1 MKKELY
7 RTFTKRMTLVFV
19 LIAACMSA
27 GAQNGTTLVE
37 VASLEELLKLARTQ
51 NPDLKSYELNVTK
64 SSYDVKATKAAL
76 LPSVTGS
83 FSGQRNLELATTPV
97 PGEFFGQPGTT
108 VNAQFGQDY
117 AYNAGISL
125 TKSLLDWQSSLK
137 VKMAKL
143 AYEASQV
150 QKGSYLKLLDQQVNL
165 NYYSILISKRAIALA
180 ERDMEIADSIALL
193 SEQKFREGLLDA
205 LSVNQARI
213 NSHVTKQNLNNSK
226 QLYNKSMDELK
237 LLLGMGD
244 EDSLRV
250 EANILYEVPPKY
262 DIAGLTPDENIRLAS
277 LNQQQARYKVDIQK
291 SMFIPKLSFYSY
303 YGKQQFGDDFGIDF
317 GNNSWTN
324 YRYIGLNISV
334 PIFTGFSNNNRLKTS
349 RVDLE
354 LAENDLNKTN
364 RNSDMRDSRLMEEYH
379 TSLSNTQLALEAF
392 QLYEQNERLTLQKYS
407 EGLISL
413 DRYLY
418 AFEDY
423 LKAENA
429 FLNALFNT
437 YSYYSQIIPR
447 IQ

>member
-1 MKKELY
+1 MKKELN
-7 RTFTKRMTLVFV
+7 RTFTKHMMLALF

-27 GAQNGTTLVE
+27 GAQNGATLVE

-51 NPDLKSYELNVTK
+51 NPDLKSYQLNVTK
-64 SSYDVKATKAAL
+64 SSYDIKAARAAL
-76 LPSVTGS
+76 LPYVTGS
-83 FSGQRNLELATTPV
+83 VSGQRNLELATTPV

-143 AYEASQV
+143 AYEATQV
-150 QKGSYLKLLDQQVNL
+150 QQGAYLQILDQQVNL

-180 ERDMEIADSIALL
+180 ERDMEIADSISLL
-193 SEQKFREGLLDA
+193 SEQKFGEGLLDA

-213 NSHVTKQNLNNSK
+213 NSHITKQNLNNSK

-244 EDSLRV
+244 EDSLQV
-250 EANILYEVPPKY
+250 VANIQYEVPPKY
-262 DIAGLTPDENIRLAS
+262 DTGGLTPDESIRLAS
-277 LNQQQARYKVDIQK
+277 LNQQQAQNQVSIQK
-291 SMFIPKLSFYSY
+291 SMFVPKLSFYSY
-303 YGKQQFGDDFGIDF
+303 YGKQQFGEDFGIDF

-324 YRYIGLNISV
+324 YRYIGLNLSV
-334 PIFTGFSNNNRLKTS
+334 PIFNGFSNTNRLRTS
-349 RVDLE
+349 KVDLE

-364 RNSDMRDSRLMEEYH
+364 LDSQVRDARLMEEYH
-379 TSLSNTQLALEAF
+379 TSLRNTKLALEAF

-429 FLNALFNT
+429 FLNSLLNT

>member
-1 MKKELY
+1 MKKELNRAFSKY
-7 RTFTKRMTLVFV
+7 ITIAFL

-27 GAQNGTTLVE
+27 GAQNGTSFVE
-37 VASLEELLKLARTQ
+37 VASIDELLKLARTQ

-64 SSYDVKATKAAL
+64 SSYDVKVSKAAL

-83 FSGQRNLELATTPV
+83 FSGQRNLELPTTPV

-117 AYNAGISL
+117 AYNAGFTI

-150 QKGSYLKLLDQQVNL
+150 QQDAYLEILDQQVHL
-165 NYYSILISKRAIALA
+165 NYYSILIAKRAIALA
-180 ERDMEIADSIALL
+180 EKDVKIADSIVLF
-193 SEQKFREGLLDA
+193 SDQKFGEGLLDA

-213 NSHVTKQNLNNSK
+213 NANVTKQNLNNSK
-226 QLYNKSMDELK
+226 QLYNKSIDDLK
-237 LLLGMGD
+237 LLLGMGAD
-244 EDSLRV
+244 DSLQV
-250 EANILYEVPPKY
+250 VANIQYEVPPKY
-262 DIAGLTPDENIRLAS
+262 DAEGLKPHESIRLAS
-277 LNQQQARYKVDIQK
+277 LNQQQAQYKVAVQK
-291 SMFIPKLSFYSY
+291 SMFVPKLSLYSY
-303 YGKQQFGDDFGIDF
+303 YGKQQFGEEFGIDF
-317 GNNSWTN
+317 GNNSWSN
-324 YRYIGLNISV
+324 YRYIGLNLSV
-334 PIFTGFSNNNRLKTS
+334 PIFTGLSNNNKLKTS

-364 RNSDMRDSRLMEEYH
+364 LDSHMRDARLMEDYH
-379 TSLSNTQLALEAF
+379 TSLRNTQLALEAF
-392 QLYEQNERLTLQKYS
+392 QLNEQNERLTLQKYS